1 MVVKGQRS
9 QPSNSILVE
18 IHERIG
24 SVWFYSEMAACG
36 GGDDADLFTLRPQ
49 TPRRKYSALNVFTAE
64 SSCVCSH

>member
-9 QPSNSILVE
+9 LYSILVK
-18 IHERIG
+18 IHERMG
-24 SVWFYSEMAACG
+24 SVYSEMAACG

-49 TPRRKYSALNVFTAE
+49 PPCRKCSALNVFTAE